1 MGDHNRTTTVQS
13 LAVGR
18 PDTIVQHLKRA
29 AHRIGRRL
37 RLVRELR
44 DDGVDAHQ
52 MPTHRS
58 ASRSSYRGSYGGSV
72 AYRIPGQPLSR
83 VLGTRDAVL
92 LGLGSILGTG
102 VFVSLGIAAGVAG
115 PGLILAIPIAA
126 AVATCNGL
134 SSAQLAASHP
144 VSGGTYEYGYRYLNP
159 ALGFTAGWMFLCAK
173 TASAATAALGLSGYI
188 VDALGGTDAIWRLPV
203 ALSCVGVLTMVIL
216 SGMRTSS
223 RLNTVVVSVTLV
235 ALGLLVVVGLVRGAG
250 GTVRVA
256 TIFPSGGG
264 SGAWG
269 PIFHGAALMFVA
281 FTGYGRIATLGEE
294 VAEPKHT
301 IPKAV
306 ILALLAAAGIYLA
319 VGWIAIGTVGSA
331 RLARATAESAAP
343 LEAVARGLASPGLT
357 TVIAV
362 GAIAAMAGVL
372 LNLLLGLSRV
382 ALAMGRRG
390 DLPAVFSRVDREQ
403 TTPAPAVALTAVLVA
418 GLVLLRDVRVTWSF
432 SAFTVLI
439 YYAITNLAALRLPAS
454 QRRYPRSIAV
464 VGLLSCLF
472 LAIWVDPVIF
482 QAGLALVIVGLA
494 WHLLRSRVVPPAEN
508 R

>member
-1 MGDHNRTTTVQS
+1 MCRADPILHR
-13 LAVGR
+13 
-18 PDTIVQHLKRA
+18 LKRTVR
-29 AHRIGRRL
+29 RIGRGL
-37 RLVRELR
+37 GMVRELR
-44 DDGVDAHQ
+44 DEAADAHQ
-52 MPTHRS
+52 MPTNRS

-72 AYRIPGQPLSR
+72 AYRIPSQPLSR
-83 VLGTRDAVL
+83 VLGTREAVL

-144 VSGGTYEYGYRYLNP
+144 VSGGTYEYGYRYLTP

-188 VDALGGTDAIWRLPV
+188 VNALGATDAIWRLPV

-223 RLNTVVVSVTLV
+223 RWNTVVVSTTLI
-235 ALGLLVVVGLVRGAG
+235 ALGLLVLVGLVRGAG
-250 GTVRVA
+250 GAVRMA

-264 SGAWG
+264 NGPGGAWG
-269 PIFHGAALMFVA
+269 PIFHGTALMFVA

-306 ILALLAAAGIYLA
+306 ILTLLAALGIYLA
-319 VGWIAIGTVGSA
+319 VGWIAIGTLGSA

-357 TVIAV
+357 TAVAV

-390 DLPAVFSRVDREQ
+390 DLPGVFSRVDRQQ

-439 YYAITNLAALRLPAS
+439 YYAITNLAALRLPAN
-454 QRRYPRSIAV
+454 QRRYPRGIAV
-464 VGLLSCLF
+464 IGLLSCLF
-472 LAIWVDPVIF
+472 LAVWVDPVIF
-482 QAGLALVIVGLA
+482 QAGLALLIVGFA
-494 WHLLRSRVVPPAEN
+494 WHLLRTRVSPPAEN
-508 R
+508 N